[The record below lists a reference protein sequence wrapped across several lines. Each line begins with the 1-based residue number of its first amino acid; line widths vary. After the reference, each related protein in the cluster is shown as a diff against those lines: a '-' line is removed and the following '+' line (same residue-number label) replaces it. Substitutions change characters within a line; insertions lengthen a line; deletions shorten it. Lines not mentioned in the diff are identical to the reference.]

1 MFENLK
7 ALRLSDGKTQEEF
20 AQQFGVKK
28 TTYSCYET
36 GISEPKLQFLIDV
49 ANRYAVTTDYL
60 LGLSD
65 DPHGTAHG
73 GKTALEANYDAL
85 DAHGRRLVDLVI
97 DAELERMAAV
107 PVVVDFT
114 RPMIQHFLVP
124 AAAGYAS
131 PIEGEEYEMIPLPDD
146 APEDA
151 DFCITVR
158 GDSMEPKL
166 HDGDLAFVRRGA
178 PLNEYD
184 VGVFYVSGDV
194 LIKRWHVDRRGILH
208 LTGTNPAAQGAN
220 RIIPVS
226 SQDSVVCFGK
236 VITKTKKPPRGEA

>member
-1 MFENLK
+1 MVCFLGVCFMATDKPRFSLTIPNDVLAKVEQYQAEQKISTKSK
-7 ALRLSDGKTQEEF
+7 AIHRLIE
-20 AQQFGVKK
+20 
-28 TTYSCYET
+28 
-36 GISEPKLQFLIDV
+36 I
-49 ANRYAVTTDYL
+49 
-60 LGLSD
+60 GLSESAD

-107 PVVVDFT
+107 PVVVDFP

-146 APEDA
+146 APDDA

-166 HDGDLAFVRRGA
+166 HDGELAYVRRGA
-178 PLNEYD
+178 PLDEYD

-236 VITKTKKPPRGEA
+236 VINAKKPPRGEA

>member
-1 MFENLK
+1 MGLMEKLFGKKEQPAAVKAQHTFQLLDGYTPAFHTWNGSIFE
-7 ALRLSDGKTQEEF
+7 SD
-20 AQQFGVKK
+20 
-28 TTYSCYET
+28 
-36 GISEPKLQFLIDV
+36 LIR
-49 ANRYAVTTDYL
+49 A
-60 LGLSD
+60 
-65 DPHGTAHG
+65 
-73 GKTALEANYDAL
+73 AL

-97 DAELERMAAV
+97 DAELERMVAT
-107 PVVVDFT
+107 PVVVEFP

-146 APEDA
+146 APDDA

-208 LTGTNPAAQGAN
+208 LTGLNPAAQGAN

-226 SQDSVVCFGK
+226 SQDTVVCFGK

>member
-1 MFENLK
+1 MK
-7 ALRLSDGKTQEEF
+7 QDEF
-20 AQQFGVKK
+20 GESVGLKK
-28 TTYSCYET
+28 TTYQGYESGT
-36 GISEPKLQFLIDV
+36 REPPASFWVDV

-107 PVVVDFT
+107 PVVVDFP

-131 PIEGEEYEMIPLPDD
+131 PIEGEEYEMLPLPED
-146 APEDA
+146 APDDA

-158 GDSMEPKL
+158 GNSMEPKL
-166 HDGDLAFVRRGA
+166 HDGELAYVRRGA

-184 VGVFYVSGDV
+184 VGVFFVSGDV

-208 LTGTNPAAQGAN
+208 LTGLNPSAQDAN
-220 RIIPVS
+220 RVIPVS

-236 VITKTKKPPRGEA
+236 VINKKTPPRGEA

>member
-97 DAELERMAAV
+97 DAELERMAAT
-107 PVVVDFT
+107 PVVVDFP

-146 APEDA
+146 APDDA

-226 SQDSVVCFGK
+226 SQDTVVCFGK